1 MSSPSP
7 LQIWLIEDNTTFR
20 RTLARVLESQ
30 DGFECTEG
38 FARCEHALAA
48 TERGLKPDI
57 ILLDVGLPGM
67 SGLHALPL
75 LREKLPDTKILI
87 LTVFDDDD
95 KIFRAICAGAA
106 GYLLKTASPE
116 EITAAIREV
125 VGGGAPMNGRIA
137 RRVLE
142 MFSQFGRPTK
152 DYDLSEREIEI
163 LNHLT
168 TGQLK
173 KEIAQALGL
182 SIHTIDSHLRK
193 IYIKLEVN
201 TRSEAVAKALKEKL
215 V

>member
-1 MSSPSP
+1 MSSPAP

-30 DGFECTEG
+30 DGFENIQG
-38 FARCEHALAA
+38 FARSEHALAA
-48 TERGLKPDI
+48 ITPTHKPDI

-67 SGLHALPL
+67 SGLQALPL
-75 LREKLPDTKILI
+75 LREKLPEAKILI

-106 GYLLKTASPE
+106 GYLLKTAPPE
-116 EITAAIREV
+116 EITSAIREV
-125 VGGGAPMNGRIA
+125 VSGGAPMNGRIA

-152 DYDLSEREIEI
+152 DYDLTEREIEI
-163 LNHLT
+163 LNLLT
-168 TGQLK
+168 AGQLK
-173 KEIAQALGL
+173 KEIAEALTL

-193 IYIKLEVN
+193 IYVKLEVN
-201 TRSEAVAKALKEKL
+201 SRSEAVAKALKEKL

>member
-20 RTLARVLESQ
+20 RTLERVLESQ

-38 FARCEHALAA
+38 FARCEHALAV

-67 SGLHALPL
+67 SGLQALPL

-116 EITAAIREV
+116 EITAAIRGV
-125 VGGGAPMNGRIA
+125 IGGGAPMNGRIA

>member
-1 MSSPSP
+1 
-7 LQIWLIEDNTTFR
+7 
-20 RTLARVLESQ
+20 
-30 DGFECTEG
+30 
-38 FARCEHALAA
+38 
-48 TERGLKPDI
+48 
-57 ILLDVGLPGM
+57 
-67 SGLHALPL
+67 
-75 LREKLPDTKILI
+75 
-87 LTVFDDDD
+87 
-95 KIFRAICAGAA
+95 
-106 GYLLKTASPE
+106 
-116 EITAAIREV
+116 
-125 VGGGAPMNGRIA
+125 MNGRIA

>member
-1 MSSPSP
+1 
-7 LQIWLIEDNTTFR
+7 
-20 RTLARVLESQ
+20 
-30 DGFECTEG
+30 
-38 FARCEHALAA
+38 
-48 TERGLKPDI
+48 
-57 ILLDVGLPGM
+57 M
-67 SGLHALPL
+67 SGLQALPL

-125 VGGGAPMNGRIA
+125 IGGGAPMNGRIA